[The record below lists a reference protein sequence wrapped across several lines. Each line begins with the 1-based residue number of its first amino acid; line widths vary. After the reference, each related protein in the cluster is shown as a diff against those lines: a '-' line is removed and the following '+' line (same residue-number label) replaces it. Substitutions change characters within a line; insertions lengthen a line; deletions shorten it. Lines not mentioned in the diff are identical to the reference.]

1 MNKFFSQQID
11 ASAIRMLIFVGGI
24 IFFLI
29 IELMVPYRA
38 SSVSKVKRWANNL
51 SLAFFNSLILH
62 LVFSTTIITTA
73 HYVTN
78 NKLGVMNLEQMS
90 GLPHW
95 LRILLI
101 IVVLDFVLYIW
112 HVLNHLIPL
121 FWRFH
126 RVHHSDPNMDVST
139 ATRFHI
145 GELTMS
151 AIIKIALIFFI
162 GPAITTVI
170 IYECTV
176 VFCAQFH
183 HSSLKVPKW
192 LEYVLWILFVP
203 PSMHR
208 IHHSVIRKEMDSN
221 YGTIFSVWDRIVGTL
236 VTRVDQ
242 SKIRIGI
249 GAYQDTTKLNFHNLM
264 VMPFTKPV

>member
-1 MNKFFSQQID
+1 MNQFLSQQIN
-11 ASAIRMLIFVGGI
+11 ASTIRMLIFVGGI

-29 IELMVPYRA
+29 IELIVPYRA

-78 NKLGVMNLEQMS
+78 NKLGVMNLVQMS
-90 GLPHW
+90 GLPHC

-126 RVHHSDPNMDVST
+126 RVHHSDLNMDVST

-145 GELTMS
+145 GELAIS
-151 AIIKIALIFFI
+151 AVIKIALIFFV

-170 IYECTV
+170 IYECAV

-249 GAYQDTTKLNFHNLM
+249 GAYQDTAKLNLHNLM

>member
-1 MNKFFSQQID
+1 MNQFLSQQID
-11 ASAIRMLIFVGGI
+11 ASTIRMLIFVGGI

-29 IELMVPYRA
+29 IELIVPYRA
-38 SSVSKVKRWANNL
+38 SSVSKAKRWANNL

-90 GLPHW
+90 GLPNW

-101 IVVLDFVLYIW
+101 IVVLDFVLYVW
-112 HVLNHLIPL
+112 HVLNHIIPL

-145 GELTMS
+145 GELAIS
-151 AIIKIALIFFI
+151 AVIKIALIFFI

-170 IYECTV
+170 IYECAV

-242 SKIRIGI
+242 GTIRIGI